1 MQFPYLKK
9 QTFETQRNRGTRGI
23 SFGSILHLLLFSSA
37 YSFPLC
43 FTGFLDGGFNPPA
56 PASPPS
62 PASSQYAVRCA
73 GPKSDEDQRHGCASR
88 DRLSG
93 GSTARETSRSPVRE
107 NRRKSPCLPIAC
119 RRRTTARPQEDEN
132 TLCCRSAPRRTLRR
146 HA

>member
-73 GPKSDEDQRHGCASR
+73 GPKSDVDQLHGCASR
-88 DRLSG
+88 DRLSA
-93 GSTARETSRSPVRE
+93 GSAERETSLSPGRE
-107 NRRKSPCLPIAC
+107 NRRKFPCSPIAC
-119 RRRTTARPQEDEN
+119 RRRKAVHRLADEN
-132 TLCCRSAPRRTLRR
+132 R
-146 HA
+146 HGFR